1 MSSAPEYMEYF
12 EVDVSADPDNPNSDT
27 ESEDID
33 EENNNVDNEDD
44 EDDVD
49 EDFDDNA
56 DTIPFPQDDEDE
68 NDSFPQGIQSEEIVV
83 DNDDNARLD
92 ESHEDDVEIVGE
104 DIGLE
109 VVAET
114 AVVPDTE
121 DDTDVEE
128 IEYPLPVINSA
139 TTEEVLGISSDG
151 DATRSVA
158 APEESHNNLE
168 AENNREASPQPG
180 PSRGPGQSVVKT
192 VSRGKRLP
200 WVDNDDNDT
209 SDSEGEGEDLI
220 VRNLNLNLHP
230 SPVSEGAGPVRV
242 SESVIT
248 SAPPAGAANTSIR
261 GDQSRAGDTRRD
273 FDRRRFWRQ
282 LSTTTEDLDS
292 IEPR

>member
-1 MSSAPEYMEYF
+1 MSGILEYF

-68 NDSFPQGIQSEEIVV
+68 NETFPRGIQNEIIV
-83 DNDDNARLD
+83 DDNARLD
-92 ESHEDDVEIVGE
+92 ESVEIVGE
-104 DIGLE
+104 DIGME

-128 IEYPLPVINSA
+128 IPEEYPLPVINTA
-139 TTEEVLGISSDG
+139 TTEEVLGISSDSVRTVE
-151 DATRSVA
+151 ATEDTRD
-158 APEESHNNLE
+158 NME
-168 AENNREASPQPG
+168 AENNRPATSPQPG
-180 PSRGPGQSVVKT
+180 PSRGGRGQAQSVVKS

-209 SDSEGEGEDLI
+209 SDSEGEGEDI
-220 VRNLNLNLHP
+220 TVRNYDINLLP
-230 SPVSEGAGPVRV
+230 SPASEGQGAVRV

-248 SAPPAGAANTSIR
+248 TAPSGGGANTSMR
-261 GDQSRAGDTRRD
+261 NDQSRAVDTRRD

>member
-1 MSSAPEYMEYF
+1 M
-12 EVDVSADPDNPNSDT
+12 DVSADPDNPNSDT

-68 NDSFPQGIQSEEIVV
+68 NDSFPQGIESEEIVV

-151 DATRSVA
+151 DATRSVVTT
-158 APEESHNNLE
+158 EESHHNPE
-168 AENNREASPQPG
+168 SENNRENSPQPG

-209 SDSEGEGEDLI
+209 SDSEGEGEEI
-220 VRNLNLNLHP
+220 IRNININLNLRP
-230 SPVSEGAGPVRV
+230 SPVSEGAVRV

-248 SAPPAGAANTSIR
+248 TAPAAGGANTSIR
-261 GDQSRAGDTRRD
+261 NDQNRSLDTRRD